1 MASAMED
8 FKGQKEE
15 IFSKKIR
22 AGKKRTY
29 FIDVRSTRK
38 SDYYITITESK
49 RKHPESNEVMKHKL
63 FLYKEDFNKF
73 QEGLNEAIDYIKDN
87 LLPEYDFEKFDS
99 EQKNQTLTKD
109 NFSDEEGDEE
119 TVTEG
124 ENEDD
129 PSTFAVNFD
138 EDYSDEQ
145 AERE

>member
-1 MASAMED
+1 MED

>member
-1 MASAMED
+1 MVSVMED

-73 QEGLNEAIDYIKDN
+73 QEGLNEAIDYVKNN
-87 LLPEYDFEKFDS
+87 LLPEYDFEKFDG

-109 NFSDEEGDEE
+109 NFSDEDDGEVEE
-119 TVTEG
+119 TE
-124 ENEDD
+124 EEDD

-138 EDYSDEQ
+138 DDYPDEQ
-145 AERE
+145 TDRE

>member
-1 MASAMED
+1 MED

-73 QEGLNEAIDYIKDN
+73 QEGLNEAIDYIKNN

-109 NFSDEEGDEE
+109 NFSEEGEEEIEDE
-119 TVTEG
+119 
-124 ENEDD
+124 D

-138 EDYSDEQ
+138 DDSEENRASE
-145 AERE
+145 